1 MISNLLFYSI
11 FLTGLFTVLLS
22 KSFMWIWLR
31 IELVS
36 LRVAVFI
43 LVNSS
48 VREIGRKKR
57 SLLPKYLIAQFVAG
71 GIVLRSSFV
80 LVEWWHV
87 LFILALSL
95 KLRLVPLHS
104 WVIDIF
110 GGISLIECFVLR
122 VVSKIGPLLVLLH
135 WAPDW
140 CFNIRIISILGGSFI
155 RIIYRDL
162 RHILRC
168 SSIIGTGWLC
178 VAASF
183 STNLFV
189 YSFVFYTLSNL
200 ILFWALDQLGTYN
213 LSDRIVNLVP
223 SYKMKIMVSF
233 ILIRNVR
240 LPIFLFFIVKMLVII
255 ETKWYFLIIL
265 VLILRRISIVWY
277 ARVINVIWSYERRS
291 ALVWHGME
299 VSSLFFSVF
308 IISGISSILLVVYLI
323 CWISIV

>member
-1 MISNLLFYSI
+1 M
-11 FLTGLFTVLLS
+11 
-22 KSFMWIWLR
+22 WLR

-36 LRVAVFI
+36 LRVAIFI

-48 VREIGRKKR
+48 VREIRGKKR
-57 SLLPKYLIAQFVAG
+57 SLLLKYLMAQFVAR

-95 KLRLVPLHS
+95 KLGLVPLHS

-110 GGISLIECFVLR
+110 GGISLIECFILR

-140 CFNIRIISILGGSFI
+140 CFNIRIISILRGSFI
-155 RIIYRDL
+155 GIIYRDL

-168 SSIIGTGWLC
+168 SSIIRTGWLC

-183 STNLFV
+183 SLNLSI

-213 LSDRIVNLVP
+213 LSDGMVNLIP
-223 SYKMKIMVSF
+223 SYKIKMIVSF

-240 LPIFLFFIVKMLVII
+240 LPIFLFFMVKILVII

-265 VLILRRISIVWY
+265 VLILRGISIVWY
-277 ARVINVIWSYERRS
+277 ARVINVIWSYERGS
-291 ALVWHGME
+291 ALVWHRIE

-308 IISGISSILLVVYLI
+308 VVSRISSILLVVYLI
-323 CWISIV
+323 CWISIVKCNLIVN